1 MQSANVSRQCDVQNL
16 TAFYTGINVGL
27 FQFQGTG
34 EKTATESHSTPNRR
48 PIIHLDQSMA
58 DRSAAASS
66 PQWRR
71 VRLGGGSIGGT
82 ARSVLGPLLF
92 LNFINDLEERSA
104 AKLVY
109 KFADTKVDKIDRVE
123 LQRTLDELADWA
135 ERWRMSLNVQK
146 CKLMHAGHAN
156 QQYEY
161 SMNTTVLETT
171 AEERDLGVVMSATL
185 KPKSQCAKAART
197 TQTVLS
203 QIARAFHFR
212 DKNVFL
218 NLYKQYVRPHLEF
231 AVQAGPAE
239 GRWHVI
245 WTQG

>member
-1 MQSANVSRQCDVQNL
+1 
-16 TAFYTGINVGL
+16 
-27 FQFQGTG
+27 
-34 EKTATESHSTPNRR
+34 
-48 PIIHLDQSMA
+48 
-58 DRSAAASS
+58 
-66 PQWRR
+66 
-71 VRLGGGSIGGT
+71 
-82 ARSVLGPLLF
+82 
-92 LNFINDLEERSA
+92 
-104 AKLVY
+104 
-109 KFADTKVDKIDRVE
+109 
-123 LQRTLDELADWA
+123 
-135 ERWRMSLNVQK
+135 MSLNVQK

-197 TQTVLS
+197 AQTVLS